1 MSQDNSPF
9 TPASQGTSPASGAGG
24 AGGELPGVS
33 LPPATPVKRTN
44 TLVVSLVAVV
54 AILVVALIFALIRP
68 WDRSGSETPAPA
80 PTSSAAS
87 GNDDGA
93 AAGPSAASG
102 SATQPE
108 MDDFQRREAEIAERL
123 GLSAGQDYALSQP
136 EGGRTVIASI
146 PQAAADSGRTLGPDS
161 AAVRI
166 HVFGDF
172 SCPMCTKLH
181 IESMPELEQMA
192 RDGKIQLQW
201 HNFVIFPD
209 YGSDKAARGAV
220 AASHQGKLWEFA
232 DAAFGSAESGGHP
245 EYSDDSVLELARQ
258 AGVGDMDK
266 FLADYN
272 DAATQKEIDDERVL
286 AGQTLGLTGTPVM
299 FINSAYMSGAYPLDL
314 ILNTIKIQEELT
326 KG

>member
-1 MSQDNSPF
+1 MSQENSPF
-9 TPASQGTSPASGAGG
+9 TPGPQGTPYPGNTPSGS
-24 AGGELPGVS
+24 ELPGVS
-33 LPPATPVKRTN
+33 LPPTTPAKRTN

-68 WDRSGSETPAPA
+68 WEKSGSETPAPA
-80 PTSSAAS
+80 PTSAEQSSTS
-87 GNDDGA
+87 GNDGDD
-93 AAGPSAASG
+93 ASE
-102 SATQPE
+102 STSTPASNL
-108 MDDFQRREAEIAERL
+108 DDFQRREAEIAAARDL
-123 GLSAGQDYALSQP
+123 KAGEDYIPSQP
-136 EGGRTVIASI
+136 EGGRQVIASI
-146 PQAAADSGRTLGPDS
+146 PQATADSGRTLGPDD
-161 AAVRI
+161 AAVHI

-181 IESMPELEQMA
+181 VESMPELEQMA

-209 YGSDKAARGAV
+209 YGSDKAARAAV

-245 EYSDDSVLELARQ
+245 EYTDDSVLELAKQ
-258 AGVGDMDK
+258 AGVSDIDA

-272 DAATQKEIDDERVL
+272 DTATQSEIDDESTL
-286 AGQTLGLTGTPVM
+286 ATKTLGLTGTPAM
-299 FINSAYMSGAYPLDL
+299 FINSAYMWGAYPLEM
-314 ILNTIKIQEELT
+314 IVNTITIQEELA